1 MAGSKQTFQVLE
13 DNISGKDQTIWF
25 HCASLGEFE
34 QGVPVMHSLKKS
46 HPNHKIIVSFFSPS
60 GYENKK
66 NTSIADVV
74 VYLPLDTKRNAR
86 RFIQQVHPSL
96 VFFVKYEF
104 WPNYLT
110 ELKRQEIKTYLISG
124 AFRKEQLFFK
134 SYGGVMRRALESFD
148 HFFLQDLV
156 SKELLQTIGI
166 TNTSVSGDTRFDR
179 VSQQITMDNTLD
191 FIARF
196 KKDHTCIVCGSIWEE
211 DQDLLLEYINQVPK
225 HIKCIIAPH
234 AIDTSRVLALKNK
247 IKKQSVLYSQSI
259 AKGNM
264 DPIDTAQV
272 FIIDTVGLL
281 AKIYSYADI
290 VYVGGGAG
298 TKGLHNILEPAT
310 FGVPIVIGKN
320 YNKFPEAVKLRSIGG
335 LFSVE
340 NSTECKTILSKLV
353 EDTNFRNRTGMICGH
368 FVDSNTGATKKIEE
382 YLKTHKIA
390 Q

>member
-74 VYLPLDTKRNAR
+74 VYLPLDTKRNAK

-110 ELKRQEIKTYLISG
+110 ELKRQEIKTLLISG

-156 SKELLQTIGI
+156 SKELLQTIGVA
-166 TNTSVSGDTRFDR
+166 NTSVSGDTRFDR

-211 DQDLLLEYINQVPK
+211 DQDLLLEYINQ
-225 HIKCIIAPH
+225 A
-234 AIDTSRVLALKNK
+234 
-247 IKKQSVLYSQSI
+247 
-259 AKGNM
+259 
-264 DPIDTAQV
+264 
-272 FIIDTVGLL
+272 
-281 AKIYSYADI
+281 
-290 VYVGGGAG
+290 
-298 TKGLHNILEPAT
+298 
-310 FGVPIVIGKN
+310 
-320 YNKFPEAVKLRSIGG
+320 PEARKVYHCSPRHRCTS
-335 LFSVE
+335 
-340 NSTECKTILSKLV
+340 
-353 EDTNFRNRTGMICGH
+353 
-368 FVDSNTGATKKIEE
+368 
-382 YLKTHKIA
+382 
-390 Q
+390 